1 MMTFEEFEK
10 KAKAEQMSELLKA
23 SEEAKKD
30 DTPYVA
36 IVDDEINVLGNPN
49 KTETKRHD
57 YSVEFAIPNTKEN
70 RELLKANG
78 VEIKFESENYLRIE
92 RVFKDIFVPARRASD
107 ILEAF
112 TRLQAFIN
120 KVTKIDDNGNLEI
133 TVRTDEEMLEV
144 MSELNKD
151 VEDAIYRAV
160 GAFFGLSDKDTDS
173 IVLPSAIFNA
183 IMIAANNPEIMNGS
197 EVFFGLSQGNTQ

>member
-92 RVFKDIFVPARRASD
+92 RVFKDVFVPARRASD